1 MKKAFSL
8 LELIFSI
15 IIIGIGVAALPYVA
29 TSASNAAA
37 QSLLSEVIAADKIV
51 LDDIML
57 EPWNSALD
65 KGFSTSSGAVMYSGI
80 LKVEDEG
87 LLPGA
92 ISRLSTDP
100 DATKY
105 FHRTLALKS
114 DGDILATEGIST
126 CSSSEGG
133 INCAD
138 DKTREIRV
146 DSAKNTFAFQVNTQV
161 DFIDI
166 NETVSGKRITAV
178 FNPNS
183 TTNTSTNAI
192 MVSATASIDDTNS
205 TEIIEGVS
213 QIVLRSFAFNI
224 GSEVR

>member
-92 ISRLSTDP
+92 ISRLNTD
-100 DATKY
+100 ANTTKY

-114 DGDILATEGIST
+114 DGDILATDSIGG
-126 CSSSEGG
+126 CSGGG

-138 DKTREIRV
+138 NETREIRV

-166 NETVSGKRITAV
+166 NETVSGKTITAV

>member
-8 LELIFSI
+8 LELIFSM

-29 TSASNAAA
+29 TSASTASA

-87 LLPGA
+87 SL
-92 ISRLSTDP
+92 SRLDTNP
-100 DATKY
+100 DAKKY

-114 DGDILATEGIST
+114 DGDILVAEGIG
-126 CSSSEGG
+126 CNGGG

-138 DKTREIRV
+138 GKRREISV
-146 DSAKNTFAFQVNTQV
+146 NSAKNVFAFQVNTEVKFINIEENV
-161 DFIDI
+161 DSTNKKII
-166 NETVSGKRITAV
+166 AV
-178 FNPNS
+178 FDPDKDS
-183 TTNTSTNAI
+183 AGTSNAI
-192 MVSATASIDDTNS
+192 MVSAAASIDGTDT